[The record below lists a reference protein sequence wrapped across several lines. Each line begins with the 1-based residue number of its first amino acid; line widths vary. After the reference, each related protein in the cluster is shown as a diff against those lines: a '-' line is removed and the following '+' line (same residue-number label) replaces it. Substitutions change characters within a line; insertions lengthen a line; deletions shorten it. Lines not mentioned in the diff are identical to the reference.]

1 MDETEGLPSNQN
13 TPTTYNTNGRPNNQ
27 NSPTTH
33 KRPADH
39 QNTHTTEAKKIM
51 KSSTFLDGVTV
62 KF

>member
-13 TPTTYNTNGRPNNQ
+13 TPTNYNTNGRPNNQ

-39 QNTHTTEAKKIM
+39 QNTHTTEAKK
-51 KSSTFLDGVTV
+51 K
-62 KF
+62 